1 MELTY
6 TWKLT
11 GVRKTN
17 TEALAGVV
25 IGVSWECKGTDEEG
39 HSGVFSGITPF
50 NLSEAGGENFI
61 PFEELTEELVLGW
74 VQSVVVGG
82 YKEHI
87 DGQIMKQI
95 GLQKNPVVYL
105 TEAEL
110 PWAANA
116 QQLTS
121 EEFVNGAT
129 E

>member
-17 TEALAGVV
+17 TEALSGVV

-50 NLSEAGGENFI
+50 NLNEVGGENFI

-74 VQSVVVGG
+74 IQSVVVGG
-82 YKEHI
+82 YKDHV
-87 DGQIMKQI
+87 DSQIMKQI

-110 PWAANA
+110 PWSTNK
-116 QQLTS
+116 S
-121 EEFVNGAT
+121 
-129 E
+129 